1 MDERTKTDL
10 KKGNVVLGGCCPK
23 PGIEFHCKACKKEFG
38 TFWKECDIMDSD
50 IITVT
55 LKFKKNKSDLL
66 NPSITTVLKRL
77 VDILLPYSTC
87 IFRKRKHGVCPIF
100 KK

>member
-1 MDERTKTDL
+1 MFGYPSPGLLEES

-38 TFWKECDIMDSD
+38 TFWKECDIIDS
-50 IITVT
+50 VT

-66 NPSITTVLKRL
+66 NPSITKV
-77 VDILLPYSTC
+77 
-87 IFRKRKHGVCPIF
+87 
-100 KK
+100 